1 MQLLSIGIWP
11 ITMRKQDPTWRFALG
26 ASPTSDGFLIR
37 LRTDGEHEG
46 IGYTTAVPHL
56 GAPAD
61 LVLTDLR
68 SLARRLEGADVPDP
82 AVLDGLPGCNQAKA
96 GIDIALHD
104 LAARERGVPL
114 HRVLGTLVRE
124 EVPLLRILA
133 LKAPADVARI
143 AAGLATEGYRYLKIK
158 LEGDLDTD
166 VARVRAVREA
176 VGPEVHLTVDANQSY
191 RADGAIRAA
200 ERMEPYRIELFEQPV
215 PAGDIDGL
223 AAVSDAV
230 EVPIEADESAQSVG
244 DVRRLIDRRAVDSI
258 SLKLPKLGGLRK
270 AKAAAEMCAA
280 AGVRC
285 RVGATVGSRL
295 VAAAGLH
302 FAAVT
307 PGISYACEL
316 AEFARLRDDP
326 AEGLEPDGG
335 TIRVPGGIGLGV
347 RLRSSGDRES
357 PSEGEVV
364 VSER

>member
-1 MQLLSIGIWP
+1 MRILSVGLLP
-11 ITMRKQDPTWRFALG
+11 VTMRKEDPTWRFALG
-26 ASPTSDGFLIR
+26 ASPHSDGFLVR

-61 LVLTDLR
+61 RVLTDLR
-68 SLARRLEGADVPDP
+68 ELARRLEGADVPD
-82 AVLDGLPGCNQAKA
+82 VRELDGLPGCNQAKA

-114 HRVLGTLVRE
+114 HRVLGMLVRD

-133 LKAPADVARI
+133 LKAPDQVARI
-143 AAGLATEGYRYLKIK
+143 AAGLVGEGYRYLKIK
-158 LEGDLDTD
+158 LDGDEETD

-176 VGPEVHLTVDANQSY
+176 VGPSVHLTVDANQSY
-191 RADGAIRAA
+191 RPDGAVRAA
-200 ERMEPYRIELFEQPV
+200 ERMERHAIELFEQPV
-215 PAGDIDGL
+215 AAGDVDGL
-223 AAVSDAV
+223 AEVSRAV
-230 EVPIEADESAQSVG
+230 EVAVEADESAQSL
-244 DVRRLIDRRAVDSI
+244 DDIRRLIDRHAVDSV
-258 SLKLPKLGGLRK
+258 SLKLPKLGGLAK
-270 AKAAAEMCAA
+270 ARAAAELCAS

-307 PGISYACEL
+307 PDISYACEL

-326 AEGLEPDGG
+326 AEGLEPERGVL
-335 TIRVPGGIGLGV
+335 RLPGGVGLGV
-347 RLRSSGDRES
+347 RLTKGASEDPALPVRASSS
-357 PSEGEVV
+357 
-364 VSER
+364 